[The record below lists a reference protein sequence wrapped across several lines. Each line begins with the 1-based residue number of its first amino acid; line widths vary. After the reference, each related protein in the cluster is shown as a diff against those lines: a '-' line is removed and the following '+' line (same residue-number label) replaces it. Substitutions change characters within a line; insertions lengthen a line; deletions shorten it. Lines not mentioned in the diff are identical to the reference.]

1 MNGPKIMRVDK
12 DIYVSGKR
20 LPNFWSS
27 DKNLKFYGF
36 KCNWTLNPQ
45 TQRFYHVLAYSS
57 EQAEEMVIEIY
68 ARTHKISKN
77 WVVIS

>member
-20 LPNFWSS
+20 LPSFWSS
-27 DKNLKFYGF
+27 DKTLKFYDF
-36 KCNWTLNPQ
+36 ECNFGGNNTPY
-45 TQRFYHVLAYSS
+45 FYHVLAYSS
-57 EQAEEMVIEIY
+57 EQAEEMVREMY

-77 WVVIS
+77 WVVVS